1 MRMKKLSFIDY
12 IANLQCGSNKMQ
24 IFRAIHDE
32 VVTLSYEMAGFGDIL
47 G

>member
-12 IANLQCGSNKMQ
+12 IANLQCGDNKMQ

-32 VVTLSYEMAGFGDIL
+32 VVSYEMAGFGDIL
-47 G
+47 D